1 MDRSTEEQ
9 YHHSLNILFEKY
21 ELGFISYDELK
32 RCCHWVL
39 DDLCESVETLKTSE
53 HHAIPRPA
61 RLLGERA
68 IKEPPVEA

>member
-32 RCCHWVL
+32 RCLHWVL
-39 DDLCESVETLKTSE
+39 DDLCESVDLK
-53 HHAIPRPA
+53 
-61 RLLGERA
+61 
-68 IKEPPVEA
+68 